1 MAERHV
7 VRLTVNGESVER
19 LVEPR
24 KTLADFLRQDV
35 ELTGTHLGCEHGVC
49 GACTVLL
56 DGEPVRSCL
65 LFAVQA
71 DGARVGTVEGLA
83 HDGLH
88 PIQEAFQDHFAL
100 QCGYCTPGMLMTVH
114 DLLQRSPSP
123 TREEIRK
130 ALAGNICRC
139 TGYHAIVDAVEAA
152 AARLRAA
159 PPARG
164 RTLMATSGTRPRAVG
179 RPVKRVEDGRLLAGQ
194 GRFVD
199 DLHLP
204 RMVHAAFVRSPH
216 AHARVRHVSVS
227 RALALPGVVAVL
239 TADEA
244 ARLCHPWRGILTDY
258 VGMKTALQY
267 PLALDKVRYVGEP
280 VVAVADVLDLVEG
293 ERVLQRGLH
302 QIGRAHV

>member
-1 MAERHV
+1 
-7 VRLTVNGESVER
+7 
-19 LVEPR
+19 
-24 KTLADFLRQDV
+24 
-35 ELTGTHLGCEHGVC
+35 
-49 GACTVLL
+49 
-56 DGEPVRSCL
+56 
-65 LFAVQA
+65 
-71 DGARVGTVEGLA
+71 
-83 HDGLH
+83 
-88 PIQEAFQDHFAL
+88 
-100 QCGYCTPGMLMTVH
+100 
-114 DLLQRSPSP
+114 
-123 TREEIRK
+123 
-130 ALAGNICRC
+130 
-139 TGYHAIVDAVEAA
+139 
-152 AARLRAA
+152 
-159 PPARG
+159 
-164 RTLMATSGTRPRAVG
+164 MATSGTRPRAVG

-280 VVAVADVLDLVEG
+280 VVAVAAADRYVAEDACDLVG
-293 ERVLQRGLH
+293 RVRDAAGRRGSRSRDASRDAADPR
-302 QIGRAHV
+302 GAG